1 MTKRIHFTFRDISL
15 LLIAAALFASAMVP
29 ASAQVP
35 PARALFL
42 DLDTVFSQSEVGKDI
57 RSQLQVML
65 SDISAREKTTAEG
78 YVERERVLLASASN
92 RDPAVLQNEW
102 EALQAEKEGSGNLF
116 QIERTAVQSASNN
129 ARRQVNAVLN
139 EIMQGILVERG
150 ANMVLSVG
158 AVHVGGVDYDI
169 TAEVIA
175 RLDKRMPALKVERP
189 R

>member
-1 MTKRIHFTFRDISL
+1 MLRNIPM
-15 LLIAAALFASAMVP
+15 LLIAAAVLGAVVLPSS

-42 DLDTVFSQSEVGKDI
+42 DLETVFTQSDVGKDI

-65 SDISAREKTTAEG
+65 SEISAREKTTAENF
-78 YVERERVLLASASN
+78 VTREQALLAGARD
-92 RDPAVLQNEW
+92 RDPAVLQKEW
-102 EALQAEKEGSGNLF
+102 EELQAEKEASGNLY

-129 ARRQVNAVLN
+129 ARRQVNTVLN

-150 ANMVLSVG
+150 ANIVMSVG
-158 AVHVGGVDYDI
+158 AVYVGGVDYDI

-175 RLDKRMPALKVERP
+175 RLDKRMPKLKVERP